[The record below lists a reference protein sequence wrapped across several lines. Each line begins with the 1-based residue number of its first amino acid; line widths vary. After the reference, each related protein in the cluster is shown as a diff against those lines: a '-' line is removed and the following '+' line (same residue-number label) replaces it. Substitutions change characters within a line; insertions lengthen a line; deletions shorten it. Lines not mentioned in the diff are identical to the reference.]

1 MMWTPWR
8 TLALG
13 CTLAVAIGAA
23 APGPRA
29 DAQSSPSG
37 ATGSM
42 GGTSCPSSNPP
53 NELVLVSGTPQTAEL
68 NTAFANPLQ
77 LELANANGC
86 PITATVAGIPVTF
99 TAPASSGSATFAASG
114 ANTLTVGTDAVGS
127 ASVQMFTAND
137 TPGDY
142 TVTASCAYGSV
153 SFALTNSAAGI
164 PFTITPLAPTGQHT
178 TVNIHYSQPLAV
190 HVLDANGNPVVGE
203 NVTFSLGSA
212 GSASGGGGD
221 AAAAAGA
228 SFDDG
233 TSQTTEATNADGVAT
248 SPGLRANATSGTFTA
263 TATVAHVTEPARFA
277 LENRA
282 ARPRTITPVGYGSAT
297 ATIATRYARRLRAT
311 VRTAAGTP
319 VAGVPVTFTV
329 GSASA
334 PAESGGAGAAFTG
347 GSAQATATTGADGI
361 ATSPRLTAN
370 DQAGR
375 ITATATASQT
385 SGMAL
390 FHLHNR
396 AGAPSTVTAGIGA
409 SQSTATDTRFAIAL
423 AVTVTDTSGNK
434 VPDAAVT
441 FTAPSF
447 GAGGSFP
454 GAETVVSV
462 KTNGSGVAVAP
473 RFTANGQAGGYIV
486 TATARNVHPVA
497 FALVNTAA

>member
-1 MMWTPWR
+1 
-8 TLALG
+8 
-13 CTLAVAIGAA
+13 
-23 APGPRA
+23 
-29 DAQSSPSG
+29 
-37 ATGSM
+37 
-42 GGTSCPSSNPP
+42 
-53 NELVLVSGTPQTAEL
+53 
-68 NTAFANPLQ
+68 
-77 LELANANGC
+77 
-86 PITATVAGIPVTF
+86 
-99 TAPASSGSATFAASG
+99 
-114 ANTLTVGTDAVGS
+114 
-127 ASVQMFTAND
+127 
-137 TPGDY
+137 
-142 TVTASCAYGSV
+142 
-153 SFALTNSAAGI
+153 
-164 PFTITPLAPTGQHT
+164 
-178 TVNIHYSQPLAV
+178 
-190 HVLDANGNPVVGE
+190 
-203 NVTFSLGSA
+203 
-212 GSASGGGGD
+212 
-221 AAAAAGA
+221 
-228 SFDDG
+228 
-233 TSQTTEATNADGVAT
+233 
-248 SPGLRANATSGTFTA
+248 
-263 TATVAHVTEPARFA
+263 
-277 LENRA
+277 
-282 ARPRTITPVGYGSAT
+282 
-297 ATIATRYARRLRAT
+297 
-311 VRTAAGTP
+311 
-319 VAGVPVTFTV
+319 VPVTFTV